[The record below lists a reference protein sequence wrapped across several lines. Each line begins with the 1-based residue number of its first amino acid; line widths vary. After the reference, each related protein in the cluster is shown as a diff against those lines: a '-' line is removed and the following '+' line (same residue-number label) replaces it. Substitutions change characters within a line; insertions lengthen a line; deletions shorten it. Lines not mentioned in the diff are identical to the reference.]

1 MDLTAGQLLSM
12 TRNTVIMSNMGASLQ
27 NVSFS
32 DQALTNSIACPEAQ
46 YKSMSLSERLL
57 LEIQNTRISPELVLN
72 EA

>member
-32 DQALTNSIACPEAQ
+32 DQTLMNSILCPKSQ
-46 YKSMSLSERLL
+46 YESMSFGERLV
-57 LEIQNTRISPELVLN
+57 LENSEH
-72 EA
+72 